1 MSYKIL
7 EQNGIDNE
15 NVDGGAFN
23 NFAAGGRDG
32 IVGGV
37 LSECALTAAGSAIG
51 ISPGLVILHGIRVK
65 VTGIETL
72 SLSSVP
78 IKPMSYQVVAQVTL
92 ASNGDVDFSI
102 FIRTP
107 QPLVQ
112 DPLYQNNVG
121 VYQAELASF
130 THNPDGT
137 ISNLTKTLDIIYGS
151 GGGSVNI
158 EVGTV
163 TTETLDAGL
172 DADFDV
178 NIRNE
183 EGTNKILL
191 DFDAKIP
198 RGASGTDDQA
208 VHFTPQGLSNSQK
221 SQARENIGAAS
232 VAEMNAGDDKSYYN
246 LGAYDTYVDNGDGTV
261 TVTRKTGIYNVP
273 INSFVLD
280 ANNCFQQNITL
291 PNTDKYFIVDSDPES
306 GSEHATSNI
315 YPLGKWG
322 RDDTFYISPDNW
334 LRVFD
339 NSYSKDATGLA
350 QFKASLEAAG
360 GMYILYETDT
370 SYQKK
375 LPANVP
381 LNTLDVNGEQFVRD
395 EWEKALNLLDDS
407 EGTLSSQGTAKYFE
421 LSPYCEIGKAYTIT
435 TYSSANSYGELR
447 RSDESVVSYTNNNQN
462 GSYSLTF
469 TMVEGYKFNLY
480 FTGAGSWTIMLN
492 EGSHA
497 YPYQPY
503 NGAIVHEIRT
513 PLYFSTDNVS
523 PASIDQIG
531 GNWTS
536 LGSFMVG
543 SNTIY
548 AWKKA

>member
-37 LSECALTAAGSAIG
+37 LSECALAAAGSTVS
-51 ISPGLVILHGIRVK
+51 ISPGLIMLHGIRVK

-178 NIRNE
+178 SVRRE
-183 EGTNKILL
+183 EGTNKVLL

-198 RGASGTDDQA
+198 RGASGTDDEA
-208 VHFTPQGLSNSQK
+208 VHFTPQALTEPQQKQAQQNMGIGLSYEQL
-221 SQARENIGAAS
+221 EDGT
-232 VAEMNAGDDKSYYN
+232 YN
-246 LGAYDTYVDNGDGTV
+246 LIIGLTGDAPTAAAITQINGEDLAGKEFYEYVRTEGAVLFSFNPDFSPAARYGGSWEKV
-261 TVTRKTGIYNVP
+261 TDRFLVGAGGSYALGSTGG
-273 INSFVLD
+273 SAMHTHDLD
-280 ANNCFQQNITL
+280 
-291 PNTDKYFIVDSDPES
+291 
-306 GSEHATSNI
+306 
-315 YPLGKWG
+315 
-322 RDDTFYISPDNW
+322 
-334 LRVFD
+334 
-339 NSYSKDATGLA
+339 GLA
-350 QFKASLEAAG
+350 Q
-360 GMYILYETDT
+360 I
-370 SYQKK
+370 
-375 LPANVP
+375 
-381 LNTLDVNGEQFVRD
+381 LNTETNIFVYTY
-395 EWEKALNLLDDS
+395 KQS
-407 EGTLSSQGTAKYFE
+407 TAPWI
-421 LSPYCEIGKAYTIT
+421 STA
-435 TYSSANSYGELR
+435 
-447 RSDESVVSYTNNNQN
+447 
-462 GSYSLTF
+462 
-469 TMVEGYKFNLY
+469 
-480 FTGAGSWTIMLN
+480 
-492 EGSHA
+492 
-497 YPYQPY
+497 
-503 NGAIVHEIRT
+503 
-513 PLYFSTDNVS
+513 YFSVS
-523 PASIDQIG
+523 GTG
-531 GNWTS
+531 GKS
-536 LGSFMVG
+536 VQPSAGVKVSG
-543 SNTIY
+543 NTNAAANEPPYI
-548 AWKKA
+548 AVNIWRKVA